1 MMEEFSTIIQVI
13 TTLFYIYLAVSAVYI
28 LLFSLSGQF
37 YADLEPGNARN
48 RKIVVLIPGYK
59 EDAVIVDVASRAL
72 LQSYPAEL
80 YDVVIIADSFRR
92 ETLEKLSQLRVK
104 IVEVS
109 FETSTKTKALNKAL
123 EILPITYDLAVILDA
138 DNVMEA
144 TYLEKVDKGF
154 LPGMLVMQTHRTE
167 KNQNSNMAV
176 LDAISEEINNNLFR
190 KGQRVL
196 GLSAALIGSGMVF
209 DYHTLLTYL
218 PEIKAVGGFD
228 KELDL
233 KLIRN
238 RITIHY
244 LDKALVYDEK
254 VQNSKAFVG
263 QRKRWLSAQYT
274 YLRQFGAD
282 GFLTFFRTGNVDY
295 LNKVI
300 QMSLFPRILLLGTL
314 IIINA
319 ILFGVGSISSSDSLA
334 EWINPLPA
342 KWLLL
347 LIFTIFSLAISIP
360 RRHYGL
366 KTLNAMMS
374 LPARFLLMFW
384 SLLHI
389 GKSNR
394 KFIHTPHGVQ

>member
-1 MMEEFSTIIQVI
+1 MEEFSTIIQVI
-13 TTLFYIYLAVSAVYI
+13 TTLAYIYLALSTFYI
-28 LLFSLSGQF
+28 LLFSVSGHF
-37 YADLEPGNARN
+37 YADLEPENARN
-48 RKIVVLIPGYK
+48 RRIVVLIPGYK
-59 EDAVIVDVASRAL
+59 EDAVIFEVASRAL
-72 LQSYPAEL
+72 SQSYPAEL
-80 YDVVIIADSFRR
+80 YDVVVIADSFRR
-92 ETLEKLSQLRVK
+92 ETLEKLSQLRVRV
-104 IVEVS
+104 IEVS

-123 EILPITYDLAVILDA
+123 EVLPNAYDLAVILDA
-138 DNVMEA
+138 DNVMEVS
-144 TYLEKVDKGF
+144 YLEKVDKGF

-167 KNQNSNMAV
+167 KNMNSNMAV

-209 DYHTLLTYL
+209 DYNTLLAYL
-218 PEIKAVGGFD
+218 PEVKAVGGFD

-233 KLIRN
+233 RLIKK

-244 LDKALVYDEK
+244 LDQALVFDEK

-282 GFLTFFRTGNVDY
+282 GFVTFFRTGNLDY

-314 IIINA
+314 MIINA
-319 ILFGVGSISSSDSLA
+319 ILFGLGALSGSDSLA
-334 EWINPLPA
+334 EWINPLPV

-347 LIFTIFSLAISIP
+347 LIFTVFSLAISIP

-366 KTLNAMMS
+366 KTLKAMMS
-374 LPARFLLMFW
+374 LPAGFLLMFW

-389 GKSNR
+389 RKSNR
-394 KFIHTPHGVQ
+394 KFIHTPHGLQ